1 MMAATTFNTLQ
12 QRIRKLE
19 QENVELRAAATT
31 DAMTGAL
38 NWRGAEMA
46 LLQAAKR
53 SNRTGSPLTI
63 LALDIDNFK
72 AINDSGGHA
81 AGDQALKNLVR
92 ELHGSIRS
100 TDSLARMGGDEFIII
115 TDTSQSEAA
124 IMGEKLLAA
133 AQRVV
138 FSTGDGVERHL
149 SISIGVSEVHEHFK
163 THPSLVEA
171 AMHRADGA
179 MYRAKACRRRGI
191 PTGAYQGADPDKL
204 VLLTAS
210 PGGTLCI
217 A

>member
-149 SISIGVSEVHEHFK
+149 SISIGVSEVHD
-163 THPSLVEA
+163 SLVEA
-171 AMHRADGA
+171 AMQRADGA

>member
-1 MMAATTFNTLQ
+1 MMAPTTFNTLQ
-12 QRIRKLE
+12 QRIHKLE

-124 IMGEKLLAA
+124 IMGEKLLAV

-149 SISIGVSEVHEHFK
+149 SISIGVSEVHD
-163 THPSLVEA
+163 SLVEA
-171 AMHRADGA
+171 AMQRADGA

>member
-124 IMGEKLLAA
+124 IMGEKLLAV

-149 SISIGVSEVHEHFK
+149 SISIGVSEVHD
-163 THPSLVEA
+163 SLVEA
-171 AMHRADGA
+171 AMQRADGA
-179 MYRAKACRRRGI
+179 MYRAKAWRLGSRQGVLH
-191 PTGAYQGADPDKL
+191 GADPDKL

>member
-1 MMAATTFNTLQ
+1 MAATTFNTLQ

-124 IMGEKLLAA
+124 IMGEKLLAV

-149 SISIGVSEVHEHFK
+149 SISIGVSEVHD
-163 THPSLVEA
+163 SLVEA
-171 AMHRADGA
+171 AMQRADGA